1 MSNPEFFDSVFQ
13 VARLIPYGRVTSYGA
28 IARYIGS
35 PRAGRMVGF
44 AMNGSA
50 SQKEYV
56 PAHRV
61 VNRLGILSG
70 KRFFGGPNTMQ
81 ELLESEGVLIKEDQI
96 QNFEQVFW
104 DPNIELR
111 LD

>member
-1 MSNPEFFDSVFQ
+1 MSKTDFFDSVLQ
-13 VARLIPYGRVTSYGA
+13 VARLIPYGRVSSYGA

-44 AMNGSA
+44 AMNGSS
-50 SQKEYV
+50 SQKEFV

-70 KRFFGGPNTMQ
+70 KRFFGGTNTMQ
-81 ELLESEGVLIKEDQI
+81 ELLESEGVLVKNDQI
-96 QNFEQVFW
+96 QNFEEVFW